1 MIQTFISAFLKLGS
15 FSCFIFYLLRVGR
28 CEFFLLL
35 LLFGFVAERQ
45 KNSEATG
52 WSQVSLFGGISEN
65 RRVCWRWRCWTFGT
79 IKPLMAALLKE
90 NSETC
95 AKTQRAFKIEIQAR
109 SHILFWVTSSKRKS
123 YWCRRLHSYP
133 LKDQEDDMSRKK
145 RRSWKLSRVI
155 NLPTRLLSALNTR
168 PR

>member
-79 IKPLMAALLKE
+79 IKPLMGRTFERKQW
-90 NSETC
+90 NVRKDT
-95 AKTQRAFKIEIQAR
+95 KGVQN
-109 SHILFWVTSSKRKS
+109 WNSSKIS
-123 YWCRRLHSYP
+123 HFV
-133 LKDQEDDMSRKK
+133 
-145 RRSWKLSRVI
+145 LSNIIEKEV
-155 NLPTRLLSALNTR
+155 LLMQTAPLLSAKGSGRRHESEKKKKLEAL
-168 PR
+168 PCY